1 MPDLVAVVV
10 AAAAAVCSCQVDRQA
25 EDRCHRLGQTRPVWV
40 HRMVL
45 KGTVDN
51 NIYQIAQR
59 KLRLDK
65 EVLEV
70 RTDLT
75 DKQTRNRT
83 VTKQGKIR
91 VISGYPWC
99 VLGSWAG
106 R

>member
-1 MPDLVAVVV
+1 LLKLVSVRSAGV
-10 AAAAAVCSCQVDRQA
+10 QVDRQA

-51 NIYQIAQR
+51 NIFQIAQR

-70 RTDLT
+70 S
-75 DKQTRNRT
+75 TRARVLLCAAAST
-83 VTKQGKIR
+83 V
-91 VISGYPWC
+91 VC
-99 VLGSWAG
+99 VCV
-106 R
+106 

>member
-1 MPDLVAVVV
+1 MLL
-10 AAAAAVCSCQVDRQA
+10 QVDRQA
-25 EDRCHRLGQTRPVWV
+25 EDRSHRLGQTRPVWV

-70 RTDLT
+70 RWHLISCG
-75 DKQTRNRT
+75 QLGRGFLA
-83 VTKQGKIR
+83 VCLMYGR
-91 VISGYPWC
+91 VE
-99 VLGSWAG
+99 VL
-106 R
+106 